1 MSLRDRVREAAALLT
16 DARPLLDDRHASTSP
31 WADYLL
37 ALDDDALDAIE
48 GTGLRAPWPQPM
60 PADLRVLLDRI
71 AAVVDVP
78 ALLADDVITVGA
90 RRHERPH
97 KQAQIDAFVRVL
109 QPLRRQTVRFVDV
122 GSGHGHLTRALAA
135 GLSRPGI
142 GLEHN
147 PVLVDKAAAL
157 AADSDVEFVVNDVF
171 ADGLAVHDG
180 DCLVGLHACGELGDI
195 VMRAA
200 ADSSG
205 DVAVAFVGCCLQKQR
220 AVVRVP
226 LCADGLAMPKALLGL
241 SNLSTRDDG
250 VEASRVDNV
259 AARGRRLAVKLL
271 LEGAGVDVA
280 DNTELRGVNRRASLQ
295 PLPVLAAQVF
305 AARGL
310 AAPAASDVVSVE
322 RDAAVT
328 YRRHRRLGVPRV
340 LLARVLEVFVL
351 LDRARFLEERG
362 FHVQAG
368 TLFPSSVSPR
378 NLAIVAARG
387 RM

>member
-1 MSLRDRVREAAALLT
+1 MTLRERLRAAAALLT
-16 DARPLLDDRHASTSP
+16 DARALLDDRLASSSP
-31 WADYLL
+31 WASYLL
-37 ALDDDALDAIE
+37 DLNDDQLDAIE
-48 GTGLRAPWPQPM
+48 GAGLHAPWPQPV
-60 PADLRVLLDRI
+60 PAELRALLDRI

-78 ALLADDVITVGA
+78 VLLADEVVAVGA

-97 KQAQIDAFVRVL
+97 KQAQIDAFVRVVH
-109 QPLRRQTVRFVDV
+109 PLRHQTARFVDV

-147 PVLVDKAAAL
+147 PILVDKAAAL
-157 AADSDVEFVVNDVF
+157 AVGSDVGFVVKDVF
-171 ADGLAVHDG
+171 VHGLVVNDG

-200 ADSSG
+200 AESTG

-220 AVVRVP
+220 ALVRTP
-226 LCADGLAMPKALLGL
+226 LCGEGLEVPKALLGL

-259 AARGRRLAVKLL
+259 TARGRRLAVKLL
-271 LEGAGVDVA
+271 LERAGVAVA
-280 DNTELRGVNRRASLQ
+280 DNTELRGVNRRAAHS
-295 PLPVLAAQVF
+295 PLPLLAGQVF
-305 AARGL
+305 AARRL
-310 AAPAASDVVSVE
+310 TAPTADDVVGAE
-322 RDAAVT
+322 AAAGVLH
-328 YRRHRRLGVPRV
+328 RRQRRLGVPRV

-362 FHVQAG
+362 YVVQMGA
-368 TLFPSSVSPR
+368 LFSPTVSPR
-378 NLAIVAARG
+378 NLAIVGSRK